1 MSTAGALHL
10 STSLKWLAWRQEQR
24 ERAILAGPL
33 AETIEAHMD
42 ERQAEEFRAWVRK
55 LPEARKAA

>member
-1 MSTAGALHL
+1 MSTAGALHHA
-10 STSLKWLAWRQEQR
+10 TSLKWLAWRKELR
-24 ERAILAGPL
+24 EREILSGPL